1 MSLRQTLP
9 PWRPFL
15 VCRDT
20 NRRAEY
26 ELCESAGDFAVH
38 SVVTDPALG
47 DDFSTER
54 LTRYPYGCGR
64 VEAEQRFRDMAA
76 RLGNLDGNGPLPVH
90 SLTV

>member
-1 MSLRQTLP
+1 MSRRHTLP

-20 NRRAEY
+20 NRRS

-38 SVVTDPALG
+38 SVGTDPALG